1 MARADILNIM
11 YSREM
16 SPLEFRFEALS
27 MPSMYNYLTIQD
39 IEQLRYIATSNKY
52 AAKIDLKYR
61 AIDEIMTRRGFRKF
75 HCGTNRIV
83 YKFLEDES
91 FLVKIA
97 LDKVG
102 MGDNPKEYKNQFLLK
117 PFVTKMFQMSPC
129 GTVAFVERVQ
139 PITSRQEFS
148 SIANEVFELLSNCII
163 GKYVLEDVGTKYFM
177 NYGLRNGF
185 GPVLLDYPYVF
196 ELDGNKLYCN
206 KVFPNG
212 FRCDGEI
219 DYDAGFNNLVCT
231 KCGKIYLAQELETS
245 IKDKLIIMK
254 DEGELNMKIQI
265 TRGNNVILNHDTSR
279 ETKTINRTAKT
290 VKAPRIT
297 VSLGDKIMTKEKEKY
312 NKEFNGNKPTKEFK
326 KEIRNN
332 KDYSNNNKF
341 QNRKGGNRNNSR
353 FDKFKNY
360 ESRKQ
365 QPEVNKEEDNNL
377 NKKIENPLPDNS
389 KFIQSL
395 KEEQKLLDI
404 RKEIGTDN
412 GDTNEIQKDEDILK
426 AYGLKEEDFNEPG
439 ISESKEEK
447 SNILDQY

>member
-16 SPLEFRFEALS
+16 SPLEFRFETLA

-39 IEQLRYIATSNKY
+39 IDQLRYIATSNRY

-212 FRCDGEI
+212 VRCDGEI

-231 KCGKIYLAQELETS
+231 KCGKIYLAQDLEAS

-265 TRGNNVILNHDTSR
+265 KRGNNVLLDHDTSR
-279 ETKTINRTAKT
+279 ETRTITRTAKT
-290 VKAPRIT
+290 VKAPRVN
-297 VSLGDKIMTKEKEKY
+297 VSLGEKILTKTEEK
-312 NKEFNGNKPTKEFK
+312 KEFNGNKSTKEYK
-326 KEIRNN
+326 KEINNNRNKGN
-332 KDYSNNNKF
+332 YNNNKY
-341 QNRKGGNRNNSR
+341 QNRKNNNRGNSR
-353 FDKFKNY
+353 FDKFKDYNKGK
-360 ESRKQ
+360 EIEQR
-365 QPEVNKEEDNNL
+365 EEKEET
-377 NKKIENPLPDNS
+377 KQPPTVDNS

-395 KEEQKLLDI
+395 KEEQRILDI
-404 RKEIGTDN
+404 KKEIGTD
-412 GDTNEIQKDEDILK
+412 GETDKVKEKETDIFK
-426 AYGLKEEDFNEPG
+426 AYGIKEEDFNEP
-439 ISESKEEK
+439 EEQK
-447 SNILDQY
+447 TENNILDQY